1 MLMAEDIEILKNMLD
16 EVIETK
22 KYELKISKNFL
33 RDEQIYTDVYNSICK
48 YQKIKDGLNNLVVDL
63 NAQNYMYHDMYTGQ
77 KYDILSIISMDKRI
91 VTRYLQELFNMVE
104 NGTPIADVSD
114 EIERAQ
120 TVIHFL
126 EDIES
131 GNIIKKGV

>member
-91 VTRYLQELFNMVE
+91 VTRYLRELFNMVE

>member
-1 MLMAEDIEILKNMLD
+1 MAEDIEILKNMLD

-91 VTRYLQELFNMVE
+91 VTRYLRELFNMVE